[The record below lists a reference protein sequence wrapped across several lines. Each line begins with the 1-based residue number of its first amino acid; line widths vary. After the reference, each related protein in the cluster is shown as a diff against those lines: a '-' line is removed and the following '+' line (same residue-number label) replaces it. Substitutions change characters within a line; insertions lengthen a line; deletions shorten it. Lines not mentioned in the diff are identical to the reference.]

1 MRAILNSTTKI
12 VKINGIKTRVWEG
25 ISESGIKMHAY
36 IALVGIDKN
45 EKNTEQFDREL
56 EQMQDPSVDID
67 RIPPAMII

>member
-45 EKNTEQFDREL
+45 EKNTEQFDKEL
-56 EQMQDPSVDID
+56 EQMQPPSVDID
-67 RIPPAMII
+67 MIPPAMII